1 MWRLLWL
8 FSFLI
13 VFIYLITE
21 RTQVCLIEQADDAT
35 LNQALSTISLTDK
48 MNIED

>member
-1 MWRLLWL
+1 MWA
-8 FSFLI
+8 FTVAF
-13 VFIYLITE
+13 FILNCILYLIAE

-35 LNQALSTISLTDK
+35 LNQALSTVSLTDE